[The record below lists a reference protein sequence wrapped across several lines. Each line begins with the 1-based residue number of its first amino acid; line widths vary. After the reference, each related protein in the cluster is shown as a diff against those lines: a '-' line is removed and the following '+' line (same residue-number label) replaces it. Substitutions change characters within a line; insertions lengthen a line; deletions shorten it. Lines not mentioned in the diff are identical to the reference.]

1 MDMVSFSM
9 DAKFIHGSLYLLVDP
24 VIRRHGGQSTIGRGL
39 IPWLKVRLQIANW
52 GIDNPWISFY
62 PRAASRFFSMSR
74 GEMKSDPSAT
84 PPKFVKTPAN
94 LYKPTS
100 YGFDSKNYMQLD
112 ISLYYR

>member
-9 DAKFIHGSLYLLVDP
+9 DAKFIHGSLYRLVDP
-24 VIRRHGGQSTIGRGL
+24 VIRRHGRQSTIGRGL
-39 IPWLKVRLQIANW
+39 IPWLKVRLHIANW
-52 GIDNPWISFY
+52 GIVFY
-62 PRAASRFFSMSR
+62 PRAASRFISMSH
-74 GEMKSDPSAT
+74 GEMKSESSAT

-100 YGFDSKNYMQLD
+100 DGFDSKNYMQLD